1 MEHLARVEAS
11 ARHGFFAQKQ
21 FVSDCHSGEP
31 RAAGAQTPSRI
42 QCAWSHRAGNA
53 PHPASG
59 SPLLHPRALWSR
71 GWHMPGARGRAGRQ
85 YHPREHAASS
95 ALGDWGPAPWGDSPA
110 PGGRGSRRGARGLA
124 VQEGGGG
131 PFALTMGFCWEGPG
145 MDTPLLVFPAFLVTC
160 TYTFP
165 WSLETRQW

>member
-1 MEHLARVEAS
+1 MAS
-11 ARHGFFAQKQ
+11 LHRNSSFPIVTQENREQPGRRHRPG
-21 FVSDCHSGEP
+21 S
-31 RAAGAQTPSRI
+31 
-42 QCAWSHRAGNA
+42 NA
-53 PHPASG
+53 PGVTGRETPHILPAG
-59 SPLLHPRALWSR
+59 PHCYIHGPC
-71 GWHMPGARGRAGRQ
+71 GPGAGTCPVPGGGAGRQ